1 MTPSTPRVLLVDDVE
16 DNRDMY
22 AEFLRYS
29 GLEVDVA
36 GDGEAALQHV
46 RRGRPDVIVMDLAM
60 PVMHGWEA
68 CRRLKADPS
77 THAIPVI
84 VLTARVLK
92 GADIEMPPVE
102 CEGYLTK
109 PCLPQDL
116 LAEIRRRLPG
126 ALVAGASGSR
136 DEASAGA
143 REAPDRGSARRG

>member
-1 MTPSTPRVLLVDDVE
+1 MTQLRPRVLLVDDVE

-22 AEFLRYS
+22 AEFLRYA
-29 GLEVDVA
+29 GLDVDVA
-36 GDGEAALQHV
+36 ADGEAALRHV
-46 RRGRPDVIVMDLAM
+46 GRDRPDVIVMDLAM

-68 CRRLKADPS
+68 CRRLKADPD

-92 GADIEMPPVE
+92 GADIDMQPLE

-116 LAEIRRRLPG
+116 LAEIRRQLPRP
-126 ALVAGASGSR
+126 S
-136 DEASAGA
+136 
-143 REAPDRGSARRG
+143 